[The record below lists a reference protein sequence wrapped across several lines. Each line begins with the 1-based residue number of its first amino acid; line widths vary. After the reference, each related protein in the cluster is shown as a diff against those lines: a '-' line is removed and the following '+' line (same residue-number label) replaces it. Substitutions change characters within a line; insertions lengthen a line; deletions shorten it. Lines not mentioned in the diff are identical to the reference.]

1 MVRDEEEDVMA
12 VGGQAD
18 TQGFVDNFKDFS
30 FYSELE
36 LSDML

>member
-1 MVRDEEEDVMA
+1 MVRDEEEDTMA

-18 TQGFVDNFKDFS
+18 THGFVDNFKDFG
-30 FYSELE
+30 FYSELV